1 MDDAVGAT
9 NLQGANET
17 FKFMAKSSNKDNDLD
32 GVFSS
37 NLARLGGIKT
47 LAGQVEKAFYLCKEH
62 CCACS
67 FAFCRSVGEFIALST
82 TRML

>member
-47 LAGQVEKAFYLCKEH
+47 LAGQVEKAQCGRIHSAVYNTH
-62 CCACS
+62 
-67 FAFCRSVGEFIALST
+67 ALGG
-82 TRML
+82 M